1 MASIFTPRSLP
12 RLRQLSTA
20 HKLVAIGAFAAIAAA
35 AGCSSGSATSSTST
49 TAASS
54 GSGSTAATVSAV
66 SKGTV
71 GAVLSNAAGM
81 TLYRYTPDTPGVSN
95 CTGGCAATW
104 PPLELSAGMA
114 TPVAGAGV
122 SGLGTIKR
130 ADGSLQVTYNG
141 MPLYTFTGDSSRTDA
156 NGQGLDGTWFVLK
169 TTASGGAAPTA
180 TTKAPTA
187 TTAAPSG
194 GGSGGYGY

>member
-1 MASIFTPRSLP
+1 MASISFPRFH
-12 RLRQLSTA
+12 QLSGT
-20 HKLVAIGAFAAIAAA
+20 HKLVAVGAFAALAAA
-35 AGCSSGSATSSTST
+35 AGCSSGSATPSSTST

-54 GSGSTAATVSAV
+54 GSGSSAATVTVV

-71 GAVLSNAAGM
+71 GAVLSNGQGL

-95 CTGGCAATW
+95 CTGGCAVTW
-104 PPLELSAGMA
+104 PPLVLPAGVT
-114 TPVAGAGV
+114 TPVAGTGV
-122 SGLGTIKR
+122 TGLGTIKR
-130 ADGSLQVTYNG
+130 SDGSLQVTENG

-169 TTASGGAAPTA
+169 ASTSGGAAATA
-180 TTKAPTA
+180 TTKAPT

-194 GGSGGYGY
+194 NGY